1 MKADV
6 TDAVN
11 VRGKRA
17 VVAMDFR
24 HVRVYATDS
33 PGHSRPEGVKAQDPW
48 HLNHNLYHREDNP
61 DGTYDID
68 AIDTDD
74 FFKTLALELKPADE
88 LLLLGHGKG
97 KSNASVLF
105 ASYLEKHYSDVAAK
119 VVAIVRCD
127 VDDITDNQLLRLGE
141 SAFGDDVPERG
152 FDGGPHPS

>member
-1 MKADV
+1 MRADV

-11 VRGKRA
+11 LGGKRA

-24 HVRVYATDS
+24 RARVYATDS
-33 PGHSRPEGVKAQDPW
+33 PGHSRPEGVEAKDPW
-48 HLNHNLYHREDNP
+48 HLNHNLYHREENP

-68 AIDTDD
+68 AIDTND
-74 FFKTLALELKPADE
+74 FFKTLALELKAADE
-88 LLLLGHGKG
+88 VLLLGHGKG

-105 ASYLEKHYSDVAAK
+105 ASYLERHYSDVAAK

-141 SAFGDDVPERG
+141 MYFGTDEPERG
-152 FDGGPHPS
+152 FGDGPHPS